1 MRNIFKTKKQYGIH
15 EKRISKRVI
24 NKIINTINDHA
35 KINFNWSNEEYLSY
49 LNEKHLNNILVSV
62 SGKAQKGLVKILAP
76 YVKPKIDL
84 LFGPETDYKI
94 RVSAQIKG
102 VWNEKDRKTARK
114 GKLVNDI
121 FYESSKVSNIYFPTR
136 PHQDLDNNG
145 FRSSHTLIFYFQLT
159 GCLDNACPMQLG
171 KIKKNKVGILENNDR
186 LGYPNEITERGLKQI
201 SWDLKNS
208 FKPGEVGL
216 MSGIVPHRT
225 FYKSELP
232 RVALNIKIQPTNLNY
247 LRLIYGYDLSCVRRN
262 TSLED
267 NLESLL
273 NILKKGSKINNAL
286 SFEKGITELL
296 LGKKEDFIKSIKEL
310 HLFKIS
316 NEQIYKIGAAS
327 ILKKTSGQIDKKD
340 MKSINNPIKN
350 IKQFSCAESI
360 IRTVT

>member
-1 MRNIFKTKKQYGIH
+1 MKSIFRTKKQYGIH
-15 EKRISKRVI
+15 EKRLSKRTI
-24 NKIINTINDHA
+24 NKIVNIINCHA
-35 KINFNWSNEEYLSY
+35 KINFNWSNEKYLAC
-49 LNEKHLNNILVSV
+49 LNEEHLNSISTSV
-62 SGKAQKGLVKILAP
+62 AGKAQRNLVKVLSP
-76 YVKPKIDL
+76 YVNPKIAT
-84 LFGPETDYKI
+84 LFGLETDYKI

-102 VWNEKDRKTARK
+102 VWNEKERKAPRK

-121 FYESSKVSNIYFPTR
+121 FYESNKVSNIYFPTR

-159 GCLDNACPMQLG
+159 GCLENACPMRLG
-171 KIKKNKVGILENNDR
+171 KIKNNKIGILENDDR

-201 SWDLKNS
+201 SWDIKNL

-225 FYKSELP
+225 FHKSELP
-232 RVALNIKIQPTNLNY
+232 RIALNIKIQPTNLNY
-247 LRLIYGYDLSCVRRN
+247 LNLIYGYDLSSARRN
-262 TSLED
+262 TLLED
-267 NLESLL
+267 NLDSLL

-296 LGKKEDFIKSIKEL
+296 LGKKDDFIKSMKEL

-327 ILKKTSGQIDKKD
+327 ILKKTSGQIEYKD
-340 MKSINNPIKN
+340 IKSIINPIKN
-350 IKQFSCAESI
+350 IKHFSCAESI
-360 IRTVT
+360 LRTVT